1 MLHRGSPGFRSLPV
15 NSLLPNMLT
24 VLALCAGLTSI
35 RFALNENWPLAVTAI
50 LVAAVFDGLDG
61 RLARLLKGTSKFGA
75 ELDSLSDFVCFGVA
89 PGIVLYRWSLSEIG
103 GIGWVLVLAFAVCCA
118 LRLARFNTALSDQNL
133 PSWASNFFI
142 GVPAPA
148 AAGLVVLPL
157 VVSFQGAEAF
167 FRSPAI
173 VAIFVVAVAF
183 LMVSRIPTYSFKKMR
198 VPREY
203 ILIVLIV
210 VGLLAAVIWS
220 YPWATL
226 TLFGVLYIVAI
237 PLGVRSYRRYAAG
250 EARSD
255 RAPDAAGTA
264 ADEDETA

>member
-1 MLHRGSPGFRSLPV
+1 
-15 NSLLPNMLT
+15 
-24 VLALCAGLTSI
+24 
-35 RFALNENWPLAVTAI
+35 
-50 LVAAVFDGLDG
+50 
-61 RLARLLKGTSKFGA
+61 
-75 ELDSLSDFVCFGVA
+75 
-89 PGIVLYRWSLSEIG
+89 
-103 GIGWVLVLAFAVCCA
+103 
-118 LRLARFNTALSDQNL
+118 
-133 PSWASNFFI
+133 
-142 GVPAPA
+142 
-148 AAGLVVLPL
+148 VVLPL

-237 PLGVRSYRRYAAG
+237 PLGVRSYRRYADLGDPRGQGSGRRLEHRLTQLAVG
-250 EARSD
+250 SD
-255 RAPDAAGTA
+255 LDLPNALA
-264 ADEDETA
+264 